1 LTPRENLVSDFS
13 FIECNLYRYG
23 ADEDAVVVSSVI
35 FQLKNAKR
43 LLKAGRCSLPVYQNA
58 C

>member
-1 LTPRENLVSDFS
+1 M
-13 FIECNLYRYG
+13 YRYG